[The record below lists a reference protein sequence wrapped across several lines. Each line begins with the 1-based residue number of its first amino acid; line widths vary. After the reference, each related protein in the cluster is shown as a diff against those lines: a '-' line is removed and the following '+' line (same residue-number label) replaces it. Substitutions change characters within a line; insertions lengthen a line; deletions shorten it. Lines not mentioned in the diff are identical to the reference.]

1 MAQIR
6 ATKDPGIAVDFSH
19 SDVEQIKDA
28 AEPVPVIQEKVVKA
42 AVIVPAAGP
51 TMTEAASSIAEAIA
65 LRKEELVRTDGGH
78 GVEVV
83 FDVQALTLGDWDI
96 IAVRPLPSTVPSVS
110 MVETFSL
117 VSSSPPTA
125 AEAGEVLF
133 VFAVAEDRRIVFNEG
148 GRRRLQRPAGA
159 QRQIRVS
166 RLRASPADR
175 GSRRRGWPRLAHLP
189 SPLAYDLRRLAHQR
203 AQPLAGARARA
214 HRAASPTIRSGDAST
229 VLPSQ
234 SVAGSWSAG
243 MRLVVPYTASRWG
256 RIAPRSMRPW
266 M

>member
-133 VFAVAEDRRIVFNEG
+133 VFAVAEDRRIVFNEVAADG
-148 GRRRLQRPAGA
+148 GFTGWQEVPGGLLTRTAPAAATLGDEA
-159 QRQIRVS
+159 VVFATSPEGRILVNRVAPDRSFSGWQEIPGELTVDAAPSATRQGEG
-166 RLRASPADR
+166 L
-175 GSRRRGWPRLAHLP
+175 LLF
-189 SPLAYDLRRLAHQR
+189 
-203 AQPLAGARARA
+203 ARAPDARILFNQL
-214 HRAASPTIRSGDAST
+214 ASDGSFSGWQERSVRFA
-229 VLPSQ
+229 
-234 SVAGSWSAG
+234 
-243 MRLVVPYTASRWG
+243 
-256 RIAPRSMRPW
+256 
-266 M
+266 